1 MVDHTFDAHGSSGR
15 IEIITS
21 VERRRSWSP
30 EEKGR
35 IVAQT
40 LKPGAVI
47 SEVARAN
54 GLRPQQVFGWR
65 YLARTG
71 QLVLPVDETLSF
83 APVVVEDPL
92 PAAPVKPP
100 SKGLS
105 IEMGAVVVKVD
116 PGVDPELLGQVMRAL
131 RDLK

>member
-15 IEIITS
+15 IEIITG

-40 LKPGAVI
+40 LKRGAVI

-116 PGVDPELLGQVMRAL
+116 PGVDPELLGLVMRAL